1 MTSSGPQSS
10 RERPAGIR
18 SAYLEAASVAVGLLQ
33 RPRVAARWLAPS
45 SLPGMSV
52 GALAAHV
59 GRSVLQV
66 EWFLDVPPR
75 PGPLVSAV
83 TYYARLRGT
92 TQPDSALNRGVR
104 SRSEETAADG
114 HDDVTRRV
122 GQALRRLEVRL
133 PREPSERQVTI
144 LHHDGEAMLLDEYLA
159 TRCVELAVHLE
170 DLALSVEESVTP
182 PAAAVEVAMH
192 VLVAAARCRSGDA
205 EVLRALARRERDRQD
220 ALRVL

>member
-1 MTSSGPQSS
+1 
-10 RERPAGIR
+10 
-18 SAYLEAASVAVGLLQ
+18 
-33 RPRVAARWLAPS
+33 
-45 SLPGMSV
+45 MSV

-66 EWFLDVPPR
+66 EWFLDAPAR

-92 TQPDSALNRGVR
+92 TQPESALNRAVR

-114 HDDVTRRV
+114 HAEVTRRV
-122 GQALRRLEVRL
+122 GQALGRLEVRL
-133 PREPSERQVTI
+133 PQEPTQRRVTI

-182 PAAAVEVAMH
+182 PAAAVDVAVH
-192 VLVAAARCRSGDA
+192 VLVGAARCRSGDA
-205 EVLRALARRERDRQD
+205 ALLRALARRERDQQD
-220 ALRVL
+220 PLRVL